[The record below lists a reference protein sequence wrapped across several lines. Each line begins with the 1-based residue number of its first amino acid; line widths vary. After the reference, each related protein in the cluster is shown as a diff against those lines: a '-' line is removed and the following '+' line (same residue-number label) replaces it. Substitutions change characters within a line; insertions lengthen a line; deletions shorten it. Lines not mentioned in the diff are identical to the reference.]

1 MPELQLAPIRKIIK
15 DAGAERVSDK
25 AADKL
30 REIIE
35 KVATLVASR
44 AADYAKHAGRNTVK
58 KADVELATRD
68 LTLVI
73 GK

>member
-1 MPELQLAPIRKIIK
+1 MPELQLAPLRKIIK

-25 AADKL
+25 AAAKL

-35 KVATLVASR
+35 KVAIYIGER

-58 KADVELATRD
+58 VSDIELAAKD
-68 LTLVI
+68 LAPII